1 MHMTIFCGQ
10 YPRRGRN
17 TTLASKKK
25 IDPNMAPG
33 IRFSKR
39 VRAGPQLEEQSSK
52 RLHSTETDGHNV
64 QEPID
69 GNDDIPNS
77 PTTPR
82 ASAAH
87 DSTGDAEG
95 NSRTTPGLAD
105 HFSRAAEEAMASA
118 AHDSTGDAEGNS
130 RTTPGLADHFS
141 RAAEEA
147 MASAAHD
154 STGDAEGK

>member
-1 MHMTIFCGQ
+1 
-10 YPRRGRN
+10 
-17 TTLASKKK
+17 
-25 IDPNMAPG
+25 MAPG

-82 ASAAH
+82 
-87 DSTGDAEG
+87 
-95 NSRTTPGLAD
+95 LAD
-105 HFSRAAEEAMASA
+105 HFSRVAEEAMASA
-118 AHDSTGDAEGNS
+118 AHDSTVMLNATVVLHLDLLIISAELK
-130 RTTPGLADHFS
+130 RKTWHLLLMTVQVMLK
-141 RAAEEA
+141 A
-147 MASAAHD
+147 M
-154 STGDAEGK
+154 

>member
-39 VRAGPQLEEQSSK
+39 VRAGAQPEEQSSK

-64 QEPID
+64 QEPTD
-69 GNDDIPNS
+69 GNDHIPNS
-77 PTTPR
+77 P
-82 ASAAH
+82 
-87 DSTGDAEG
+87 
-95 NSRTTPGLAD
+95 TTPGLAD
-105 HFSRAAEEAMASA
+105 HFSRAEEEDMASA
-118 AHDSTGDAEGNS
+118 AHDSTGDAQANVA
-130 RTTPGLADHFS
+130 RD
-141 RAAEEA
+141 EE
-147 MASAAHD
+147 
-154 STGDAEGK
+154 TEGKFYFFSQIRHLFC